1 MLCVTLVL
9 FSIQE
14 NPMSTLNPVRV
25 RFAPSPTGRTH
36 LGSGRT
42 ALYDYLLARQT
53 GGQFILRIE
62 DTDQKRYVPGAEEE
76 LIDSLHWLGLEWDEG
91 PDVGGPYGPYRQ
103 SERREIY
110 LEHAR
115 WLVEHG
121 HAYYCFCSPQ
131 RLEKVRQEQIK
142 AKTDSHTMMAPAA
155 PGSGRSCSAG
165 ESWRI
170 VCDALQDTSGGIDH
184 RQGSPARRYHG

>member
-1 MLCVTLVL
+1 
-9 FSIQE
+9 
-14 NPMSTLNPVRV
+14 MSTLNPVRV

-42 ALYDYLLARQT
+42 ALFDYLLARQT
-53 GGQFILRIE
+53 GGQFVLRIE

-76 LIDSLHWLGLEWDEG
+76 LIHSLRWLGMDWDEG
-91 PDVGGPYGPYRQ
+91 PDVGGAYGPYRQ

-131 RLEKVRQEQIK
+131 RLEKVRQEKVKLKQTPHYDGTCRRLDPDEAAERVRRGK
-142 AKTDSHTMMAPAA
+142 SFVVRFKTPDE
-155 PGSGRSCSAG
+155 GSITVTR
-165 ESWRI
+165 
-170 VCDALQDTSGGIDH
+170 
-184 RQGSPARRYHG
+184 PFPRRYHR